1 MRLISIRIYRQRRI
15 QVYPLH
21 RIRMEPIVR
30 GRVVASVPNYRIT
43 TFPFHRRVFPKQ
55 RCPRYHLIR
64 RAPFIQLWAR
74 LPTYHNPLFPS
85 RVYRAVSLPADRPTL
100 PSGPMLLAHRACL
113 QVTNFFFFLLRY
125 FILFYFFSSKNLYK
139 KNRSLLYPT
148 LGTTSTGL
156 LQAISD
162 PLQAMQQLS
171 AQSQANQLQQQA
183 IIQQI
188 QQSLRAS
195 SPTAPSTT
203 GHHFLGSRQMPKIP
217 SSILSNPLDRLT
229 NDNIVA
235 EGQVDMLDIPGKG
248 RCYVYIAR
256 FTYEPFQHSPN
267 ENPEAELPVQGGDYL
282 LVWGQP
288 DEDGFL
294 DAETLDGRRG
304 LVPANF
310 VQKLIG
316 DDLLEFHQAVLGLRD
331 VDDSASTNI
340 PQVSNVRLLG

>member
-1 MRLISIRIYRQRRI
+1 
-15 QVYPLH
+15 
-21 RIRMEPIVR
+21 
-30 GRVVASVPNYRIT
+30 
-43 TFPFHRRVFPKQ
+43 
-55 RCPRYHLIR
+55 
-64 RAPFIQLWAR
+64 
-74 LPTYHNPLFPS
+74 
-85 RVYRAVSLPADRPTL
+85 
-100 PSGPMLLAHRACL
+100 
-113 QVTNFFFFLLRY
+113 
-125 FILFYFFSSKNLYK
+125 
-139 KNRSLLYPT
+139 
-148 LGTTSTGL
+148 
-156 LQAISD
+156 
-162 PLQAMQQLS
+162 MQQLS
-171 AQSQANQLQQQA
+171 VQSQANQLQQQA

-195 SPTAPSTT
+195 SPTAPATT

-229 NDNIVA
+229 NDNIVT

-310 VQKLIG
+310 VQKLVG

-340 PQVSNVRLLG
+340 PQVSNVRLLRRNLSYISFVRHC

>member
-1 MRLISIRIYRQRRI
+1 M
-15 QVYPLH
+15 
-21 RIRMEPIVR
+21 
-30 GRVVASVPNYRIT
+30 
-43 TFPFHRRVFPKQ
+43 
-55 RCPRYHLIR
+55 
-64 RAPFIQLWAR
+64 
-74 LPTYHNPLFPS
+74 
-85 RVYRAVSLPADRPTL
+85 
-100 PSGPMLLAHRACL
+100 
-113 QVTNFFFFLLRY
+113 
-125 FILFYFFSSKNLYK
+125 
-139 KNRSLLYPT
+139 
-148 LGTTSTGL
+148 

-229 NDNIVA
+229 NDNMVA